1 MLEKEKTMKSDKIYD
16 GKVLGL
22 RVDTVELPNMKY
34 SKREIVEY
42 PGAVAIVAITED
54 KEVLL
59 VKQYR
64 KPIEKFLVEIPAG
77 RLEVNEEPRETAKRE
92 LKEET
97 GYEVGKLEY
106 LFEFY
111 PSPGITT
118 EKIHIFLATDLIKGE
133 RCLDESEHIENI
145 SIAFED
151 VLTKIKRGEIS
162 DGKTIIG
169 LYMAKNYLEEKGV

>member
-1 MLEKEKTMKSDKIYD
+1 MLYEEKTMKSEKIYD
-16 GKVLGL
+16 GRVLGL

-42 PGAVAIVAITED
+42 TGAVAVVAITEEN
-54 KEVLL
+54 EVLL

-77 RLEVNEEPRETAKRE
+77 KLEINEEPRETAERE

-97 GYEVGKLEY
+97 GYEAGKLEY

-118 EKIHIFLATDLIKGE
+118 EKIHIFLARELKEGE
-133 RCLDESEHIENI
+133 RDLDDGEYIENL
-145 SIAFED
+145 SMDFDD
-151 VLTKIKRGEIS
+151 VFTKINRGEIS
-162 DGKTIIG
+162 DAKTIIG
-169 LYMAKNYLEEKGV
+169 LFMAKNYLEEKGV